1 MPREDL
7 KEEKENQE
15 KEEVGERGDS
25 PHFFKLDP
33 AGLMA
38 GVRASG
44 GPHPAARPTGGPHHP
59 HHLFGV
65 DSPLQRMA
73 SITNSLVSQPLPSPH
88 FNQRPL
94 KAVLPPI
101 TQQQVPVKDFLF
113 FREKTKMEVFLYLK
127 KYGKNGSLSLH
138 KKKLKLKAFMYK
150 LYFNFAVQTETKILK
165 FLDSV

>member
-1 MPREDL
+1 M

-15 KEEVGERGDS
+15 KEEKSES
-25 PHFFKLDP
+25 PFFKMDP

-38 GVRASG
+38 GVRG
-44 GPHPAARPTGGPHHP
+44 GGGGGGHHP
-59 HHLFGV
+59 GGLFSL

-101 TQQQVPVKDFLF
+101 TQQQVPVKA
-113 FREKTKMEVFLYLK
+113 FLYL
-127 KYGKNGSLSLH
+127 
-138 KKKLKLKAFMYK
+138 
-150 LYFNFAVQTETKILK
+150 
-165 FLDSV
+165 

>member
-1 MPREDL
+1 MSLIPLVRREHL

-15 KEEVGERGDS
+15 KEERDDS

-38 GVRASG
+38 GVRAG
-44 GPHPAARPTGGPHHP
+44 AHPHHP
-59 HHLFGV
+59 AGLFGV

-101 TQQQVPVKDFLF
+101 TQQQVPVKAFLF
-113 FREKTKMEVFLYLK
+113 
-127 KYGKNGSLSLH
+127 
-138 KKKLKLKAFMYK
+138 
-150 LYFNFAVQTETKILK
+150 
-165 FLDSV
+165 